1 MTVGQRRIERNAN
14 RRWERQRDDGSPAQ
28 LGARAE
34 RGIPHQHGENM
45 PAVVFAKDS
54 ATCRFILLNRAS
66 EEFLGIPCAAII
78 GKTDHDFF
86 PKEKADASSPA
97 TAAHSSR
104 ALPQRSRKSRKPGYA

>member
-45 PAVVFAKDS
+45 PPVVFAKDS
-54 ATCRFILLNRAS
+54 ATCRFILLNRAG
-66 EEFLGIPCAAII
+66 EEFLGIPCAATI
-78 GKTDHDFF
+78 GKTNHYFF
-86 PKEKADASSPA
+86 PKEKADRFIARDRR
-97 TAAHSSR
+97 TLQSR
-104 ALPQRSRKSRKPGYA
+104 LSQAVEKRRKAGYA

>member
-1 MTVGQRRIERNAN
+1 MMTAQRSSAPGQSEAFLT
-14 RRWERQRDDGSPAQ
+14 SMV
-28 LGARAE
+28 
-34 RGIPHQHGENM
+34 ENM

-104 ALPQRSRKSRKPGYA
+104 AFPKRSRKSRKPGYA